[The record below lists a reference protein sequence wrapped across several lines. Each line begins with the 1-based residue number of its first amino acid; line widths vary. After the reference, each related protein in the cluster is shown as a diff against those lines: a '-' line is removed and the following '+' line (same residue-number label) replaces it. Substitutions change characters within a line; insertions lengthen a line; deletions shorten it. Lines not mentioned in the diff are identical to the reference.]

1 MPLESVGYL
10 QFGCAKL
17 RSQFTLLHANRDKLY
32 LRPIRNL
39 IALIVR
45 GVGRASGIQPGPTGG
60 SLASRG
66 RHGSMLGQVRQNID
80 HSYRRTGAAGSGV
93 TWPII

>member
-39 IALIVR
+39 IALACYLPHPRSVQLLVQAFPRLNYLLIVR
-45 GVGRASGIQPGPTGG
+45 TAYP
-60 SLASRG
+60 
-66 RHGSMLGQVRQNID
+66 
-80 HSYRRTGAAGSGV
+80 
-93 TWPII
+93 